1 MPWVREQVTSPQAIS
16 QLPWQVS
23 REEFL
28 AAAEEVGD
36 GGACCM
42 FVIDPAIPQSAR
54 SGYAALVIAY
64 ARADEPVCIFGDGS
78 AALLIREGGIDSAS
92 VVAKRILEQ
101 MAKLS
106 LEDTLRAG
114 ITAVGGDPGAA
125 LEASRAAAES
135 GAPGSIS
142 VAG

>member
-1 MPWVREQVTSPQAIS
+1 MRNPQPIS

-23 REEFL
+23 REEFI
-28 AAAEEVGD
+28 AAARDVGD

-42 FVIDPAIPQSAR
+42 FVIDPSIPQSAR

-64 ARADEPVCIFGDGS
+64 ARADEPVCIFSDGS
-78 AALLIREGGIDSAS
+78 AALLVREGGLDSAQ
-92 VVAKRILEQ
+92 VVARRILDQ
-101 MAKLS
+101 MRKLA

-114 ITAVGGDPGAA
+114 ITVVGSDPDAA
-125 LEASRAAAES
+125 LDASSAIAES
-135 GAPGSIS
+135 GEAGNVS